1 MFHWCSFTGSATEE
15 EMVPQL
21 HSTASFIAHKVM
33 KESACPRANALRD
46 EESESIFVCV
56 DTLKAV
62 IEQRLH
68 SHLFGVHFQELN
80 G

>member
-1 MFHWCSFTGSATEE
+1 MSEAD
-15 EMVPQL
+15 
-21 HSTASFIAHKVM
+21 
-33 KESACPRANALRD
+33 ALRD

-80 G
+80 GCL